1 MLIPDAGINLSC
13 HFDRMGE
20 ISKPTK
26 LARDENQIQ
35 KIMAANWPP

>member
-1 MLIPDAGINLSC
+1 MEERKNVLYNLRYS
-13 HFDRMGE
+13 MGE

-26 LARDENQIQ
+26 LARGKNQIQ